1 MDSRNGICPGR
12 RLKASREDGQK
23 FNIEDELVFMAP
35 PDRRRGSPFHSF
47 RYFSCF
53 EFMGN

>member
-47 RYFSCF
+47 F
-53 EFMGN
+53 